1 MSATLINRGLS
12 TKTVQGGSVNYKKLV
27 VMLCLGAH
35 LLVTNSVAMAG
46 WNPFKKLKKEIK
58 KITKPIEN
66 AADAAAAAAR
76 DAANRA
82 AAEAARIAA
91 EEAARAQALAEAA
104 ARAAEDY
111 AAREAA
117 RLAAEAA
124 RIAALAERAALIETR
139 FVANELVR
147 PSQVLEAI
155 TPTVDFLRGTTLS
168 ATSEIFEVEQ
178 ELERIFPKDLNLNEL
193 ELIAQLAHIRSVLER
208 NNSLDL
214 LRFWEHGWIE
224 KVESRVS
231 PLMAE
236 NGLPLLRA
244 LRLQEQEITA
254 AFTDSG
260 SWVWQLAKRASAMA
274 EDISND
280 LIKPMSGSFDRL
292 AYTGEAQPAE
302 VAGTEMKE
310 QSESINVD
318 WVEDDRT
325 HHEPKTYMASMNG
338 DFYQSNSNN
347 PNLLKVA
354 TNPGEILS
362 GAEYDEDDIFDEDCG
377 YLPIPVKFGGLI
389 SFLPIDRKVPAS
401 CGGWKA
407 KRSHQLFILASQVR
421 DYQSANEDN
430 YLDNLVGNAAFFKQ
444 PYGVAFDV
452 RWLNAFEIKYSGVT
466 VATVTFTPHIRFP
479 FAWSTPNPS
488 SRTLSTAKGNNL
500 INNFKDDRFFF
511 SPEFEVALHAGK
523 ITDPLLSALVVNVEF
538 PIVMKDLNSTPHAV
552 LQQIIVKV
560 SYDRGIRWGPVNP
573 KEAKDILNALALFL
587 KIVPRLPTNSAIVGV
602 PTFALGAVPG
612 ATVAL
617 GNVIFSLSAI
627 SGIAGSQFAIAS
639 DLSDDEDRTA
649 FLTATMPFAMGAVGA
664 LAKFANI
671 DQAKGKLFGKTA
683 IGRVSDISLIK
694 LQTVFG
700 FLNGNYAAAL
710 LNREPTAGDAG
721 FHLVRPGTPDYM
733 SFGVAL
739 LPQVTQTL
747 FMLDFGEF
755 KTGLQLWGPYGIY
768 TPQVATP
775 RTVAGQVYLNNGTK
789 QFEPMLLK

>member
-1 MSATLINRGLS
+1 
-12 TKTVQGGSVNYKKLV
+12 VNYKKLV

-35 LLVTNSVAMAG
+35 FLVTNSVAMAG

-155 TPTVDFLRGTTLS
+155 TPTVDFLRGTALS

-178 ELERIFPKDLNLNEL
+178 ELERIFPKVLNLNEL

-214 LRFWEHGWIE
+214 LRFWEPGWIE

-236 NGLPLLRA
+236 TGLPLLRA
-244 LRLQEQEITA
+244 LRLQEQEIAA

-292 AYTGEAQPAE
+292 AYASEAQPAE
-302 VAGTEMKE
+302 VADTEMKDH
-310 QSESINVD
+310 SESINVD

-347 PNLLKVA
+347 PNLIKVA

-488 SRTLSTAKGNNL
+488 SRTLSTSKGNNL

-560 SYDRGIRWGPVNP
+560 SYDRGIRWGAVNP
-573 KEAKDILNALALFL
+573 KDAKDILNALALFL
-587 KIVPRLPTNSAIVGV
+587 KIIPRLPTLAS
-602 PTFALGAVPG
+602 GAVPG
-612 ATVAL
+612 AAVPGAAVPGAIVSLDKLMFALLAILDIAASEVA
-617 GNVIFSLSAI
+617 IPAAI
-627 SGIAGSQFAIAS
+627 SA
-639 DLSDDEDRTA
+639 DTSDDENSTA
-649 FLTATMPFAMGAVGA
+649 ILTATMPFAMGAVGA
-664 LAKFANI
+664 LARFANI
-671 DQAKGKLFGKTA
+671 DNARRTLFGKA
-683 IGRVSDISLIK
+683 VIGRVSDISLIK

-721 FHLVRPGTPDYM
+721 FHLVRPGTPDYT

-739 LPQVTQTL
+739 LPQVTQAL
-747 FMLDFGEF
+747 FLLNFDAY
-755 KTGLQLWGPYGIY
+755 KTALQLWGPYGIY
-768 TPQVATP
+768 TPQVASP
-775 RTVAGQVYLNNGTK
+775 RTVAGQVYLNNGTR

>member
-1 MSATLINRGLS
+1 M
-12 TKTVQGGSVNYKKLV
+12 NYKKLV

-104 ARAAEDY
+104 ARATEDY

-155 TPTVDFLRGTTLS
+155 TPTVDFLRGTALS

-178 ELERIFPKDLNLNEL
+178 ELERIFPKVLNLNEL

-214 LRFWEHGWIE
+214 LRFWEPDWIE

-236 NGLPLLRA
+236 TGLPLLRA

-260 SWVWQLAKRASAMA
+260 SWVWQLAKSASAMA

-292 AYTGEAQPAE
+292 AYASEVQPAE
-302 VAGTEMKE
+302 VADTEMKDH
-310 QSESINVD
+310 SESINVD

-325 HHEPKTYMASMNG
+325 HHEPNTYMASMNG

-347 PNLLKVA
+347 PNILRVA

-430 YLDNLVGNAAFFKQ
+430 YLDNLVGNATFFKQ

-452 RWLNAFEIKYSGVT
+452 RWLNAFEIKRGGAT
-466 VATVTFTPHIRFP
+466 VATVTVTPHIRFP

-500 INNFKDDRFFF
+500 INNFKHDRFFF

-523 ITDPLLSALVVNVEF
+523 ITDPLLNALVVNVEF

-560 SYDRGIRWGPVNP
+560 SYDRGIRWGAVNP
-573 KEAKDILNALALFL
+573 KDAKDILNALRLFL
-587 KIVPRLPTNSAIVGV
+587 KIAPRSAVTTAAPAAAIVSLDKLM
-602 PTFALGAVPG
+602 FALLAILDI
-612 ATVAL
+612 AASEVA
-617 GNVIFSLSAI
+617 IPAAI
-627 SGIAGSQFAIAS
+627 SA
-639 DLSDDEDRTA
+639 DTSDDENSTA
-649 FLTATMPFAMGAVGA
+649 ILTATMPFAMGAVGA
-664 LAKFANI
+664 LARFANI
-671 DQAKGKLFGKTA
+671 DNATRRLSGYAL

-747 FMLDFGEF
+747 FLLNFDVY

-768 TPQVATP
+768 TPQVASP
-775 RTVAGQVYLNNGTK
+775 RTVAGQVYLNNGTR